1 MSCSSS
7 LTVKVYSVRV
17 DTNRQGDE
25 EAFLRCVSRRF
36 FVSRPGEGFLLLGSA
51 YERHLLRAMFPV
63 WRDHVVV
70 VYATIMKDD
79 EVK

>member
-1 MSCSSS
+1 MWTQTDKAMRRRFFVAS
-7 LTVKVYSVRV
+7 LGV
-17 DTNRQGDE
+17 
-25 EAFLRCVSRRF
+25 F